1 MRGLRMTPK
10 GEEYFELNWQFPGA
24 VPATKNH
31 EGGLSDSED
40 ESDAKIFLHQIIQTS
55 RGNNQ
60 ELLVTLKS
68 KTRCSFS
75 AATGGEKF

>member
-1 MRGLRMTPK
+1 MRGLRMTPQ

-31 EGGLSDSED
+31 QGGLPDSED
-40 ESDAKIFLHQIIQTS
+40 ESDAKIFLHQVIQTS